1 MSVTML
7 VWLVATVSL
16 KKQKLLPR
24 GLLRCGY
31 IFVLLFVFIR
41 LSWGDVSRYMV
52 IVVLKHHCS
61 SQSLLS
67 IALKTIP
74 DTLFYEYRSF

>member
-31 IFVLLFVFIR
+31 IFVLLFCFYPIE
-41 LSWGDVSRYMV
+41 LGGGM
-52 IVVLKHHCS
+52 
-61 SQSLLS
+61 SQDIWL
-67 IALKTIP
+67 
-74 DTLFYEYRSF
+74 

>member
-1 MSVTML
+1 
-7 VWLVATVSL
+7 LVATVSL

-31 IFVLLFVFIR
+31 IFVLLFCFYPIE
-41 LSWGDVSRYMV
+41 LGGGDVSRYMV

>member
-1 MSVTML
+1 ML

-31 IFVLLFVFIR
+31 IFVLLFCFYPIE
-41 LSWGDVSRYMV
+41 LGGGM
-52 IVVLKHHCS
+52 
-61 SQSLLS
+61 SQDIWL
-67 IALKTIP
+67 
-74 DTLFYEYRSF
+74 